1 MPVLT
6 DRSSPHKPGALMA
19 TPQTPLRI
27 AFLAYRGNPHSGG
40 QGVYTRYLTR
50 ELVALGH
57 HVTVFGGQPY
67 PVLDDGVEFVPV
79 PSLDL
84 YRSPD
89 PFRVPRPREFKT
101 WTDAAEFGL
110 MCTAGFPEPLT
121 FSWRVRKVL
130 GDRMGEFDIVHDNQC
145 FGRGMLGLMEDG
157 WPRTAPPP
165 HPTPAARALE
175 RPPAAPRRRKLSLR
189 RWYGFLGMQMRVAA
203 QIPRIVTVS
212 ESSRRD

>member
-1 MPVLT
+1 MRASATPPSSRSRSSCWVAYGSSPRAAGVMPALT

-19 TPQTPLRI
+19 TPRTPLRI

-84 YRSPD
+84 YRNPD
-89 PFRVPRPREFKT
+89 PFRVPRLREFKT
-101 WTDAAEFGL
+101 WT
-110 MCTAGFPEPLT
+110 
-121 FSWRVRKVL
+121 
-130 GDRMGEFDIVHDNQC
+130 
-145 FGRGMLGLMEDG
+145 
-157 WPRTAPPP
+157 
-165 HPTPAARALE
+165 
-175 RPPAAPRRRKLSLR
+175 
-189 RWYGFLGMQMRVAA
+189 
-203 QIPRIVTVS
+203 
-212 ESSRRD
+212 

>member
-1 MPVLT
+1 MRASATPPSSRSRSSCWVACGSSPSAAGVMPALT

-19 TPQTPLRI
+19 TPRTPLRI

-57 HVTVFGGQPY
+57 QVTVFGGQPY
-67 PVLDDGVEFVPV
+67 PVLDEGVEMHPL

-89 PFRVPRPREFKT
+89 PFRIPHPREFQT
-101 WTDAAEFGL
+101 SIDAAEFAL

-121 FSWRVRKVL
+121 FSWRAHREL
-130 GDRMGEFDIVHDNQC
+130 RNRRHEFDLIHDNQC
-145 FGRGMLGLMEDG
+145 RGRGLLPLMDEG
-157 WPRTAPPP
+157 WPLIATLH
-165 HPTPAARALE
+165 HP
-175 RPPAAPRRRKLSLR
+175 
-189 RWYGFLGMQMRVAA
+189 
-203 QIPRIVTVS
+203 ITV
-212 ESSRRD
+212 D